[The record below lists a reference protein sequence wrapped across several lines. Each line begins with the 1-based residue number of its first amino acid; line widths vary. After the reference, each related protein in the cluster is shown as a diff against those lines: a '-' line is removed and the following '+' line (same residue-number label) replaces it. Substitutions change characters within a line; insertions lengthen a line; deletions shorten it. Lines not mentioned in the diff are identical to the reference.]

1 MSTISTSSMPI
12 KTFKVKHGFDIE
24 QGLFDKAIQVAHWAL
39 EHGSVSTKYVRH
51 IGLNSGMSNQILRKY
66 GLNVK
71 AKTIRDDHVKL
82 VLPGSSQKYDRI
94 TRQIYCSA
102 FRHQINGGKFRCWFP
117 GSFTKLNQIEF
128 DKTYAYVSVTFPD
141 VDTQKPDGFIGID
154 LNSTSHSIVV
164 ADPSTG
170 KVTKFARQ
178 IPHIKKQYRS
188 LRRKYARQHRFRDI
202 KALKRRDHDKTQDVL
217 HKATTAIVLKA
228 KAEGKGIKLEDLKN
242 IRKNCTV
249 KHRKSANHVL
259 NSWPFFMVRTMLE
272 YKAKEHGV
280 RLVAIDPA
288 WTSTTCSRCGNIDK
302 AARQRKV
309 FHCLKCGHV
318 DHADA
323 NAAFNI
329 ASRPGIDPA
338 TKASHRRGR
347 RVVKAIQAEVPE
359 GQFS

>member
-1 MSTISTSSMPI
+1 ML
-12 KTFKVKHGFDIE
+12 KTFKIKHHFDID
-24 QGLFDKAIQVAHWAL
+24 QDLFDKAIQVAHFAL
-39 EHGSVSTKYVRH
+39 EHGCGSTKLVRH
-51 IGLNSGMSNQILRKY
+51 IGLNSGMANQILRKY
-66 GLNVK
+66 GFNSK
-71 AKTIRDDHVKL
+71 IKQIKDDRVKL
-82 VLPGSSQKYDRI
+82 GLPGRDQKYDKA

-102 FRHQINGGKFRCWFP
+102 FRHQTNGGKFRCWFP
-117 GSFTKLNQIEF
+117 GNFVKINQIEF
-128 DKTYAYVSVTFPD
+128 DKTYAYVAVTFPD
-141 VDTQKPDGFIGID
+141 TAEHEPPSFVGID

-178 IPHIKKQYRS
+178 VPHIKKQYRS
-188 LRRKYARQHRFRDI
+188 LRRKYARQRRWHELQ
-202 KALKRRDHDKTQDVL
+202 ALKRRDHDKTQDIL

-228 KAEGKGIKLEDLKN
+228 KAEGKGIKLEDLKD
-242 IRKNCTV
+242 IRKRCTV

-272 YKAKEHGV
+272 HKAKEHGV

-302 AARQRKV
+302 AARDRKK
-309 FHCLKCGHV
+309 FKCLRCGHV

-329 ASRPGIDPA
+329 ALRPGIDPA
-338 TKASHRRGR
+338 TKASRRRGR
-347 RVVKAIQAEVPE
+347 GMVKAIRAEVPE